1 MGKKQQNSTENADS
15 HEPRDEAD
23 YQEFETQLQA
33 VLAMDPVERIRAY
46 GTLVD
51 NLEDNVRF
59 SRETGEN
66 S

>member
-15 HEPRDEAD
+15 HESLEEAD

-59 SRETGEN
+59 SREHGEN

>member
-1 MGKKQQNSTENADS
+1 MGKKQQNSLE
-15 HEPRDEAD
+15 EAD

-59 SRETGEN
+59 SREPGEK

>member
-15 HEPRDEAD
+15 HESLEEAD

-46 GTLVD
+46 LV
-51 NLEDNVRF
+51 L
-59 SRETGEN
+59 
-66 S
+66 

>member
-15 HEPRDEAD
+15 HESLEVAD
-23 YQEFETQLQA
+23 YLVFETLLQA

-59 SRETGEN
+59 SREPGEN

>member
-1 MGKKQQNSTENADS
+1 MGKKLQSSTENADS

-51 NLEDNVRF
+51 NLEDDVRF
-59 SRETGEN
+59 FRGTGEN

>member
-1 MGKKQQNSTENADS
+1 
-15 HEPRDEAD
+15 
-23 YQEFETQLQA
+23 
-33 VLAMDPVERIRAY
+33 MDPVERIRAY

-59 SRETGEN
+59 FRGPGEN